1 MKPPKKDKLK
11 KKKNYSQEL
20 QKELDVNLIKNM
32 DASKVRPLRH
42 WRKKLKLILE
52 DANVFHAYGMA

>member
-42 WRKKLKLILE
+42 
-52 DANVFHAYGMA
+52 